1 MTPSAPRPQAE
12 MPFLDHLEEL
22 RWRLFKI
29 VLALAVCI
37 IGAFGVLI
45 SGHFD
50 VIKYLAQPIVP
61 YLPNGQLV
69 VSGPS
74 DNFNIVLNASIA
86 LGVVIASPIV
96 AWQIWGFL
104 SPAMYKHEKKVVIP
118 VLVGAALLFLA
129 GMSLAFFFVLPTTL
143 KFLLTAFKSDV
154 VTNMMNTHEYF
165 DFMFSMC
172 IAFGLVF
179 ELPILILLL
188 TALGI
193 LNPKLLTKF
202 RRHAFV
208 GCVVAAAFITPGQD
222 PTSLFALTIPL
233 YLLYEVSIVL
243 SIGVYRGRAKR
254 AAREA
259 AEEAAQA
266 AAG

>member
-1 MTPSAPRPQAE
+1 MTTRPQAE

-37 IGAFGVLI
+37 IVAFGVLI
-45 SGHFD
+45 SGQFD
-50 VIKYLAQPIVP
+50 VIKYLARPITP
-61 YLPNGQLV
+61 YLDGGQLIV
-69 VSGPS
+69 TGPS
-74 DNFNIVLNASIA
+74 DNFNVVLDAAIA
-86 LGVVIASPIV
+86 LGAVVASPIV
-96 AWQIWGFL
+96 VWQIWGFL

-118 VLVGAALLFLA
+118 VLIGAALLFLA
-129 GMSLAFFFVLPTTL
+129 GMALSFFFVLPTTL
-143 KFLLTAFKSDV
+143 QFLLTAFKSDSV
-154 VTNMMNTHEYF
+154 KNMQTVHQYF

-172 IAFGLVF
+172 VAFGLVF
-179 ELPILILLL
+179 ELPIVILLA
-188 TALGI
+188 TALGL

-208 GCVVAAAFITPGQD
+208 ACVVAAAFITPGQD

-243 SIGVYRGRAKR
+243 SLGVYRKREKRVAK
-254 AAREA
+254 EA

-266 AAG
+266 ALG